1 MWKKEYPRRDALK
14 VEILGRGFAWM
25 DMGTHE
31 SMQQAASY
39 VRAVQNRQGFKIACI
54 EEIAYRLG
62 YINSDQLKEI
72 ASEMI
77 KNEYGQYLHELS
89 ELKPSE
95 LFKWM

>member
-1 MWKKEYPRRDALK
+1 
-14 VEILGRGFAWM
+14 
-25 DMGTHE
+25 MGTHE

>member
-1 MWKKEYPRRDALK
+1 
-14 VEILGRGFAWM
+14 M

-62 YINSDQLKEI
+62 YIKSDQLKRIAAEISKNDYGRYLFEI
-72 ASEMI
+72 AELTPSEMV
-77 KNEYGQYLHELS
+77 
-89 ELKPSE
+89 
-95 LFKWM
+95 KWL